1 MLAKRIIACLDV
13 RNGRVVKGTKFTDI
27 KDVDSP
33 EKLAKFYSDNS
44 VDELVF
50 YDITASN
57 EERKTSLEFVERVAR
72 VINIPFSAGGGVSTI
87 EDFKYILRKGADKVS
102 VNSAAVKNPQ
112 LIREASMA
120 FGSQCVVLSMDVK
133 KNDEGSWSVY
143 VKGGREKTE
152 LDAIDWAV
160 TAAELGAGE
169 IVVNSIDEDGMK
181 NGYDLELLSRITSVV
196 NIPVIASGGAGKK
209 EHFLDAL
216 QKTGVDGV
224 LAASVFHFG
233 EIKVPELKQYLKENG
248 AEIRM
253 PEAAPQK
260 KESPS
265 AENADISMISFGKD
279 GLVPCICQDAKTGA
293 VLMLAYM
300 NEQSLRLTLE
310 KKRAVYY
317 SRSRSELW
325 EKGATSGNTQ
335 KVRAIYYDCDADA
348 LLIKVDQTG
357 NACHTGAYSCFF
369 NAVFDDLGVSADPG
383 SSVFGELYATVIG
396 RKNDP
401 SEGSYTN
408 YLFDKGIDKIL
419 KKVGE
424 EAAETII
431 AAKNQDR
438 QELIGETG
446 DLIYH
451 LTVMLAEKGIS
462 MDEIEQELKSR
473 FR

>member
-265 AENADISMISFGKD
+265 AADADISMIRFTKD